1 MRLSNHDLPGSCMK
15 MGKGVPHNAGRL
27 LCFPGSLRPDH
38 WGALTPYVSSAS
50 IWTFFS
56 LFTASSFHLG

>member
-1 MRLSNHDLPGSCMK
+1 MRLSNHDLPGSCNEN
-15 MGKGVPHNAGRL
+15 GKGVPHNAGHL
-27 LCFPGSLRPDH
+27 SCFQGAFDPGR
-38 WGALTPYVSSAS
+38 GALTPYASSAS